1 MKKISKC
8 RLKINIKSNKI
19 PLVVCEALR
28 FDIFVLGAMAAE
40 TTRVGVVAILLSDAP
55 QPIKKFLLN
64 TDESR
69 IKNEKR
75 RKRLL
80 FIFPRAFFS
89 AFHSFNNRTQK
100 NPPEQLFV
108 LLVFLLLTKFIFIN
122 NQFLHL

>member
-1 MKKISKC
+1 LYLHQKLDEKKISKC

-55 QPIKKFLLN
+55 QPIEKFLLN

-80 FIFPRAFFS
+80 FIFFSCFF
-89 AFHSFNNRTQK
+89 FCVSF
-100 NPPEQLFV
+100 F
-108 LLVFLLLTKFIFIN
+108 
-122 NQFLHL
+122 